1 MSHEIYSTKG
11 FIVSSENKAEAD
23 KVFFIFTK
31 DLGLVRATAQGV
43 RKQESKLRYA
53 LQDFS
58 FGEFSMVLG
67 KYGWRITNALS
78 LESASLVANNETK
91 VKTLRLIKKLSG
103 SDEPNEILFNEIV
116 SAFNFIDN
124 NKIKSTNDKS
134 IEALLV
140 LKVLSSLGYWG
151 EEDTGDDFVTSP
163 LSHDLV
169 DKVNQKRKVI
179 IHEINKSLRATQL
192 L

>member
-1 MSHEIYSTKG
+1 MSHEIYTTKG
-11 FIVSSENKAEAD
+11 FIISSENKAEAD

-43 RKQESKLRYA
+43 RKQESKLRYS

-58 FGEFSMVLG
+58 YGEFSMVLG

-78 LESASLVANNETK
+78 IDSSKNVANNETK

-103 SDEPNEILFNEIV
+103 GDEPNEILFGEIV
-116 SAFNFIDN
+116 KAFEFLDN
-124 NKIKSTNDKS
+124 NKIKSSNDKS

-151 EEDTGDDFVTSP
+151 EDTGDDFVTSP

-192 L
+192 M